1 MSSTIQK
8 ALEQNRENIERLL
21 EAVGADYEIPHDP
34 EKSAK
39 AAAIFD
45 PDTKSVDKS
54 DIELSEGERVAWLF
68 QENAKAL
75 EAAAEAAS
83 GGAERSVVTESS
95 EMKAVKNALSGGQ

>member
-1 MSSTIQK
+1 MSSTIQT
-8 ALEQNRENIERLL
+8 ALEQNRKNISRLV
-21 EAVGADYEIPHDP
+21 EAVGADYELPDDP

-45 PDTKSVDKS
+45 PDTKAVDKS
-54 DIELSEGERVAWLF
+54 DMELSEGERVAWLF

-83 GGAERSVVTESS
+83 GQAERSVVTESA
-95 EMKAVKNALSGGQ
+95 EMRTVKNALSGGQ